1 LESLYKQH
9 EEAISKLQQENTSLE
24 LGIQSRNE
32 LIGEIAAEIGLD
44 RMGEDDNEDDNDED
58 DDKGDV
64 VDDTIAATPEDVMDE
79 GNAAEEEEDP

>member
-64 VDDTIAATPEDVMDE
+64 VDDTIAAAPEDVMDE

>member
-24 LGIQSRNE
+24 LGIQSHNE

-44 RMGEDDNEDDNDED
+44 RMGEDDNEDDDDED

-64 VDDTIAATPEDVMDE
+64 VDDTIAAAPEDVMDE